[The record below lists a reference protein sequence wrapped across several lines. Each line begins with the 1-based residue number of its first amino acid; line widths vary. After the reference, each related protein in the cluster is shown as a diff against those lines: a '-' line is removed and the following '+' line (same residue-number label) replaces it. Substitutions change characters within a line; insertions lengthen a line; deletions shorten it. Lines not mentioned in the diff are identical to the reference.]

1 MSISLISKMN
11 AMSKLDEELFV
22 SSCLPT
28 VLQLWGMTDRVVRTS
43 LLDSLKN
50 LAPVIP
56 AAAVNKHIFDNM
68 VAGFSDS
75 NAK

>member
-1 MSISLISKMN
+1 MLKVI
-11 AMSKLDEELFV
+11 
-22 SSCLPT
+22 
-28 VLQLWGMTDRVVRTS
+28 QLWSMTDRVVRTS
-43 LLDSLKN
+43 LLDALKN
-50 LAPVIP
+50 MAPVIP